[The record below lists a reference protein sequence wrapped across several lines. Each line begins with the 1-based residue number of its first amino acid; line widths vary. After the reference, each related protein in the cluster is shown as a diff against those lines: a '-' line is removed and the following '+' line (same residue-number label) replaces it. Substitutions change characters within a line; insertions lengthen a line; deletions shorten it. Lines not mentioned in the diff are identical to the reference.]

1 MSLLAGYLSVVFH
14 ALVLIGMSA
23 AVGGLIFL
31 LAVLLPLANTG
42 SAVRLA
48 IRRSL
53 IVLVWGAALLA
64 LGQVLG
70 LLMELWA
77 LADESGGWP
86 VAAFFSTGFA
96 HAGLLHLAF
105 ALALALSGAWL
116 IKQPASRAAW
126 SAAITAAILLM
137 ASGAWLV
144 HAVGR
149 LEGTVPLMVMTVL
162 HQLGAAVWVGGIIHL
177 VSLWRQTRNGA
188 GAPLWPRVLARFS
201 PLAVLAVLPL
211 IGTGIYLWW
220 GYIGDAEG
228 LIGTDYGVMV
238 LTKVA
243 LLLAA
248 LALGAMN
255 FYLTRRWLR
264 LGDTRGVGARVP
276 YFIET
281 EFNIVI
287 IILLTAAAL
296 TSRPPSIDVAA
307 EKATPAEVWE
317 VLKPGKPRLA
327 PPPRQEYLASSTSSF
342 DVFTLRNDLEKR
354 QSEFNH
360 NVSGL
365 LVLIVGLAA
374 VLHHT
379 GKLPWA
385 RHWPLLFML
394 VGVFLVLIG
403 EPQGWPL
410 GYEGFWET
418 LVIPSVIQHRL
429 ATVVVFGL
437 ALFEWRVR
445 IGGLAETRWRYAF
458 PLLCMMGGALLL
470 THSHT
475 LLANKY
481 QFLIEVSHSL
491 LGFFA
496 VMVGAGRWLELRLP
510 PPTNRLPRWIWSFS
524 LVMAGL
530 VLLFYREV

>member
-1 MSLLAGYLSVVFH
+1 MSLLASFLSVVFH

-31 LAVLLPLANTG
+31 LAVLLPLAKSN
-42 SAVRLA
+42 SDAQNA

-53 IVLVWGAALLA
+53 LILTWGSALLA
-64 LGQVLG
+64 VAQMLV
-70 LLMELWA
+70 LLMEPWA
-77 LADESGGWP
+77 LADESGVWP
-86 VAAFFSTGFA
+86 IAAFFSTGFA
-96 HAGLLHLAF
+96 HAGMIHVAF
-105 ALALALSGAWL
+105 AVALTFSGVWL

-126 SAAITAAILLM
+126 STAIAAAILLM
-137 ASGAWLV
+137 VSGAWLV

-149 LEGTVPLMVMTVL
+149 LEGTALLMAMTVL
-162 HQLGAAVWVGGIIHL
+162 HQLGAAIWVGGIIQL
-177 VSLWRQTRNGA
+177 LGLWRLTRHNGS
-188 GAPLWPRVLARFS
+188 PLWPHALARFS
-201 PLAVLAVLPL
+201 PLAVLGVVSL
-211 IGTGIYLWW
+211 TFCGIYLWW
-220 GYIGDAEG
+220 SYIGDWEG
-228 LIGTDYGVMV
+228 LIGTAYGVMV

-255 FYLTRRWLR
+255 FFLTRRWLR
-264 LGDTRGVGARVP
+264 LGNTQGIGTRVP
-276 YFIET
+276 PFVEA

-296 TSRPPSIDVAA
+296 TSLPPSIDVAA
-307 EKATPAEVWE
+307 EKATPAEVWS
-317 VLKPGKPRLA
+317 VLKPGKPRLI
-327 PPPRQEYLASSTSSF
+327 PPPRQEYLASSRSSF
-342 DVFTLRNDLEKR
+342 DVFTLHNEFDKR

-374 VLHHT
+374 VLDRT
-379 GKLPWA
+379 GKFPWA
-385 RHWPLLFML
+385 RNWPLLFLL

-403 EPQGWPL
+403 EPNGWPL

-429 ATVVVFGL
+429 ATAVVIGL

-445 IGGLAETRWRYAF
+445 VGGLAVTRWRYAF
-458 PLLCMMGGALLL
+458 PVLCITGGALLL

-475 LLANKY
+475 LLTIKS

-491 LGFFA
+491 LGFLG
-496 VMVGAGRWLELRLP
+496 VMMGVGRLLELRLP
-510 PPTNRLPRWIWSFS
+510 SPANRLPGWLWAMS
-524 LVMAGL
+524 LVLTGL
-530 VLLFYREV
+530 VLLFYREL